1 MENDFNYGSYG
12 YIAVLDFNTAE
23 KFASIEPRVS
33 VQYMQQAIE
42 KILKHY
48 LTLTYTGT
56 SKEDVLHAHK
66 LIFLASQSNLP
77 ALKPY
82 RGTLA
87 LLSQYYFDGRYPGI
101 DYMEPTLEDAEDL
114 LKEVKQIFNIVLSA
128 INNYQPSVSSI
139 NLPQTR
145 MTKMSLNPSKK
156 NL

>member
-128 INNYQPSVSSI
+128 INFYPYYFSVI
-139 NLPQTR
+139 L
-145 MTKMSLNPSKK
+145 L
-156 NL
+156 